1 MMRQSALGRKTA
13 ISVINQI
20 EAWGYEISA
29 CNRINIGECDKWRK
43 AASLEVIS
51 SLFFSS
57 QGTQLRGLLIVVSVS
72 TGVLGPWHARLLA
85 SLCGS

>member
-1 MMRQSALGRKTA
+1 MRQSALDRKTA
-13 ISVINQI
+13 ISVINQR

-29 CNRINIGECDKWRK
+29 CNKINIGECDKWRK
-43 AASLEVIS
+43 AASLEGIP

-57 QGTQLRGLLIVVSVS
+57 QGTQLRGLLIVVA
-72 TGVLGPWHARLLA
+72 TGVQGPWHARLLA